1 MLGGFGELGARFE
14 PSAYTDACVAD
25 VLLGPPATHATVIG
39 DAALLLMSVGGAAAA
54 DRLCDR
60 WLVLTEQSATDL
72 LRDDAAA
79 RGFAQ
84 LFAASGTLPAWAAS
98 LTPLDVHAEADAHR
112 RWLDRADS
120 PVDAGAFGT
129 STAGRVV
136 EGLAQHAAAE
146 PNPLRQ
152 LAARADDAAADG
164 DQDRARELL
173 AEWAERAGPRPPV
186 AQVAGCRHLAPL
198 LVDGALAMP
207 LGIGGID
214 SVGSDWPDDC
224 AAALLAALRTRQP
237 DHEQDDVSMAALV
250 RRVLAAR
257 HAGAATD
264 EPAPEPEP
272 PATAEAITAAERRI
286 GHRLPEDYRA
296 FLATT
301 NGLPADVVF
310 PRLLPADELQP
321 TEGGVVVISDR
332 TTDGLVTLVPPGS
345 ANGRWRVVEVD
356 LGLGSTAHP
365 SFTALLR
372 AHLALL
378 DGNDAGDG
386 RGASWR

>member
-1 MLGGFGELGARFE
+1 MLGGFGELGSVFE
-14 PSAYTDACVAD
+14 PRAYTDACVAD
-25 VLLGPPATHATVIG
+25 VLLGAPATHATVIG
-39 DAALLLMSVGGAAAA
+39 DAALLLTCVGGGAAA

-60 WLVLTEQSATDL
+60 WLALTEQSATDL

-84 LFAASGTLPAWAAS
+84 LFAARGTLPTWALS
-98 LTPLDVHAEADAHR
+98 LTPLDVEAEADTHR

-146 PNPLRQ
+146 PNPLRR
-152 LAARADDAAADG
+152 LAARADDAAADS
-164 DQDRARELL
+164 DQDRARELV
-173 AEWAERAGPRPPV
+173 AEWADRAGPRPPV
-186 AQVAGCRHLAPL
+186 AQLAGCGHLAPL
-198 LVDGALAMP
+198 LIEGALATP
-207 LGIGGID
+207 LGGVGG
-214 SVGSDWPDDC
+214 GWPDDC
-224 AAALLAALRTRQP
+224 ADALLVALRLRLQDQRTGAP
-237 DHEQDDVSMAALV
+237 DDSGMAGMAELV

-257 HAGAATD
+257 HAGAAED

-272 PATAEAITAAERRI
+272 PATAEAIAAAEHRI

-296 FLATT
+296 FLAMT

-332 TTDGLVTLVPPGS
+332 TADGLVTLVPPGS
-345 ANGRWRVVEVD
+345 ADGRWRVVEVD

-372 AHLALL
+372 AHLELL
-378 DGNDAGDG
+378 GGNDAAAEREGP
-386 RGASWR
+386 